1 MAAARHDPRVRPLP
15 GEHRGEHD
23 AIRERYLLWAF
34 ATAADLE
41 TRLDADWR
49 SAFDGVAD
57 DLRAAAVAVGSDP
70 AAHGFV
76 RTLAHLTFAA
86 GRFVEARTLYQA
98 AARCATGVEQ
108 GQDLR
113 AGAYA
118 ALSVADNRTATE
130 LMRQAVEAAGTAD
143 LRAEAVVIGVRY
155 DFGPIESPT
164 DDQAR
169 LLAEAQRTA
178 DANQSDQ
185 RLAALVAMA
194 KVWHEGH
201 GWMPDLGRAHEAV
214 ELARA
219 ARRSTGTGRRDGRP
233 WQCARPRRGL
243 PGSPPAG
250 RRTTADRDHPAAP

>member
-1 MAAARHDPRVRPLP
+1 MRHRRRAGP
-15 GEHRGEHD
+15 G
-23 AIRERYLLWAF
+23 
-34 ATAADLE
+34 
-41 TRLDADWR
+41 
-49 SAFDGVAD
+49 
-57 DLRAAAVAVGSDP
+57 P
-70 AAHGFV
+70 AG
-76 RTLAHLTFAA
+76 
-86 GRFVEARTLYQA
+86 
-98 AARCATGVEQ
+98 
-108 GQDLR
+108 
-113 AGAYA
+113 GAYA

-219 ARRSTGTGRRDGRP
+219 AAIHWYWSPRWTPLAMRSTAPGPSGKPTG
-233 WQCARPRRGL
+233 W
-243 PGSPPAG
+243 